1 MTQAELPSTTTQTQG
16 NRQAWYRPT
25 FSPEHGVY
33 VVLFGSFLTGA
44 ALAQDW
50 TFVTSLA
57 LVSAFCGFQAEYP
70 LSMQLKQRSSWKPRL
85 LVWGGCYGL
94 VALVIALWLS
104 WRTPSLLWL
113 YGTALAAL
121 VFDGIEV
128 LKKERKSILNEVVTF
143 AAVCLVAPI
152 TATATT
158 GSLTV
163 TALALWSFNALFFSS
178 SIFTVKLRKPKT
190 SSFLPGLIYHIIA
203 LLGVLGLYLVGLLPL
218 LTILPFTV
226 AIARF
231 SLVIGQQQ
239 WYRRISIGYVAL
251 IETIAACLFVA
262 TVALSLLPLH
272 SH

>member
-1 MTQAELPSTTTQTQG
+1 MCNSFCLPT
-16 NRQAWYRPT
+16 
-25 FSPEHGVY
+25 
-33 VVLFGSFLTGA
+33 
-44 ALAQDW
+44 
-50 TFVTSLA
+50 
-57 LVSAFCGFQAEYP
+57 YP

-85 LVWGGCYGL
+85 LFWGGCYGL
-94 VALVIALWLS
+94 VALIIALWLS
-104 WRTPSLLWL
+104 WQTPSLLWL
-113 YGTALAAL
+113 YGAVLAGL
-121 VFDGIEV
+121 VFDSIEV
-128 LKKERKSILNEVVTF
+128 FRKKRKSILNEVVTF

-190 SSFLPGLIYHIIA
+190 SSFLPGLIYHIIS
-203 LLGVLGLYLVGLLPL
+203 LLAVLGLYIAGLLPL

-231 SLVIGQQQ
+231 SLVIGQQE

-251 IETIAACLFVA
+251 LETIAAFLFVA

-272 SH
+272 PH